1 MANNNPI
8 VADQR
13 NSHQHGSDQSHDH
26 THGVIDPSL
35 FTTERG
41 IWAVKWSLV
50 GLLITALFQ
59 VLIVAISGS
68 VALLADT
75 IHNFG
80 DASTAIPL
88 WIAFRIVRMKPT
100 KRFSYGFGRVED
112 LAGVIIVIVILFS
125 AIVAGYESIQRLFNP
140 QPVTNLW
147 AVVIASILGFLGNE
161 LVAIFRLRVGKE
173 IHSAA
178 LIADGYHARVDG
190 LTSLGVLAGA
200 IAVWLGFP
208 LGDPIVGLLISLTIL
223 RIVWKSAKDVFTRL
237 LDGVDPEVIDEIQHA
252 AGHIPE
258 VLSVS
263 DIRVRWI
270 GHRLHAEVNLAV
282 DPAHSVSEAHA
293 VSCDAR
299 HEIMHKLPYLSNVI
313 VHIDPED
320 ESGEQFHNIQEHSHG
335 EFEPHYHP

>member
-1 MANNNPI
+1 
-8 VADQR
+8 VAENKPGIADRR
-13 NSHQHGSDQSHDH
+13 NSLYHEDSHTHDH
-26 THGVIDPSL
+26 THGVIDPSI
-35 FTTERG
+35 FTTQRG
-41 IWAVKWSLV
+41 IWAVKWSLI
-50 GLLITALFQ
+50 GLLVTAL
-59 VLIVAISGS
+59 SGS

-112 LAGVIIVIVILFS
+112 LAGIIIVVVILFS
-125 AIVAGYESIQRLFNP
+125 AIVAGYESIERFFNP

-147 AVVIASILGFLGNE
+147 AVVIASIIGFLGNE
-161 LVAIFRLRVGKE
+161 LVATFRLRVGKE

-178 LIADGYHARVDG
+178 LIADGYHARIDG
-190 LTSLGVLAGA
+190 LTSLGVFAGA

-223 RIVWKSAKDVFTRL
+223 RIVWQSAKDVFSRL

-252 AGHIPE
+252 SEHIPE
-258 VLSVS
+258 VLAVS

-282 DPAHSVSEAHA
+282 DPALSVSEAHA
-293 VSCDAR
+293 IGFDAR
-299 HEIMHKLPYLSNVI
+299 HEIMHQLPYLSNVVI
-313 VHIDPED
+313 HIDPED
-320 ESGEQFHNIQEHSHG
+320 QSGEVFHRIEEHLHG
-335 EFEPHYHP
+335 EHEPHYHP